1 MTRCVTRAGDAE
13 SALLGKPG
21 GGGQKAG
28 AAVAPAMPFGLKK
41 APDSD
46 AQIRLFNLD
55 LHYAVIAGEP
65 TCLPVAPQAAGCAE
79 TGCAPRPCVP
89 AWLRSLPRLP
99 PGLQLPPDLPPA
111 SRMHACAHRAKQ
123 TLKTRSKRSTGQ
135 RCT

>member
-1 MTRCVTRAGDAE
+1 MTRVGDAE

-21 GGGQKAG
+21 SGGQKAG

-65 TCLPVAPQAAGCAE
+65 TCLPVAP
-79 TGCAPRPCVP
+79 TGCRLRRDRLCSPPLCARLAALSAP
-89 AWLRSLPRLP
+89 S
-99 PGLQLPPDLPPA
+99 A
-111 SRMHACAHRAKQ
+111 SWFAASA
-123 TLKTRSKRSTGQ
+123 
-135 RCT
+135 